1 MILDSTNR
9 WRPGRFPCVQVEDE
23 GDLAAVMA
31 AADLDGDGTLNYEEF
46 IAATANLSKLERE
59 DNILA
64 AFKQFD
70 TDHSGALSKAEV
82 MQALVSMGSTEQEVS
97 VRPSAFC
104 RSCRVPLVLQ
114 ADAGFKGFAQR
125 KPLCSY
131 CCGHL
136 QQA

>member
-1 MILDSTNR
+1 M
-9 WRPGRFPCVQVEDE
+9 QVEDE
-23 GDLAAVMA
+23 GDLASVMA

-82 MQALVSMGSTEQEVS
+82 MQALVSMGSSEQEVS
-97 VRPSAFC
+97 VRPP
-104 RSCRVPLVLQ
+104 RLPPLLPWYSCGMPGLCKEQVLITQ
-114 ADAGFKGFAQR
+114 SVVATFK
-125 KPLCSY
+125 LTE
-131 CCGHL
+131 L
-136 QQA
+136 T

>member
-1 MILDSTNR
+1 MLLDSR
-9 WRPGRFPCVQVEDE
+9 DGLPSDRSFCVQNEDE

-97 VRPSAFC
+97 VRPPA
-104 RSCRVPLVLQ
+104 SCHSCHAPLMLQ
-114 ADAGFKGFAQR
+114 AAAGYKGCAQR